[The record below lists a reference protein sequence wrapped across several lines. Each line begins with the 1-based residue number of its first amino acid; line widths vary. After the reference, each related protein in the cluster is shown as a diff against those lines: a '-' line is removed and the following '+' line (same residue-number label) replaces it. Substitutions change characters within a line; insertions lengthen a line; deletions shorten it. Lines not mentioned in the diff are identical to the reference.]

1 MSETTAKKPVI
12 LFVDDE
18 EPLRSMFIEM
28 MPKNL
33 TDQID
38 FRVAEDGTEAL
49 AIIEETREMLIGLL
63 TDLGLGAGPNGNIVA
78 KAALDVGVRHV
89 AICTGSTGCGK
100 EELIPGEIR
109 DRIRLIT
116 KPYGISDL
124 MAFIEEAIQSSV

>member
-1 MSETTAKKPVI
+1 MTGTATAKPVI

-18 EPLRSMFIEM
+18 ETLRSMFIEM

-38 FRVAEDGTEAL
+38 FRVAEDGAEAL

-78 KAALDVGVRHV
+78 KAALDAGVKHV
-89 AICTGSTGCGK
+89 AICTGSTGYSK
-100 EELIPGEIR
+100 EELIHGEIR
-109 DRIRLIT
+109 SRIQLMT

-124 MAFIEEAIQSSV
+124 MTFIEKAIQSSA